1 MNAREALAWLRS
13 LSEEDLDNTDVVIT
27 KKNKT
32 PSQYKEAFISAV
44 HERGSLTFP
53 EAKELGIIPKD
64 MKGDTFRKC
73 IANGSGLSKQTIKK
87 GVPVIYHTE
96 GNERTE
102 AKKFEEASEE
112 AAKSVIPLFN
122 GYTTVDPLKVM
133 LESGN
138 YTFVKELK
146 GDKSKKI
153 VFLDM
158 ISIHAINE
166 GWVLNSQSL
175 RFTKKQEVQI

>member
-1 MNAREALAWLRS
+1 MNAREALAWLQS

-32 PSQYKEAFISAV
+32 PSQYREAFISAV

-53 EAKELGIIPKD
+53 EAKELGIIPQD

-73 IANGSGLSKQTIKK
+73 VVKGSKLSKQTIKK

-96 GNERTE
+96 GNERKE
-102 AKKFEEASEE
+102 AKKFEEVSEE
-112 AAKSVIPLFN
+112 AAESVIPLFN

-133 LESGN
+133 VESGN
-138 YTFVKELK
+138 YNFVKDLEN
-146 GDKSKKI
+146 DKSKKI

-158 ISIHAINE
+158 VSIHAIKE

-175 RFTKKQEVQI
+175 RFTKKQEVQL